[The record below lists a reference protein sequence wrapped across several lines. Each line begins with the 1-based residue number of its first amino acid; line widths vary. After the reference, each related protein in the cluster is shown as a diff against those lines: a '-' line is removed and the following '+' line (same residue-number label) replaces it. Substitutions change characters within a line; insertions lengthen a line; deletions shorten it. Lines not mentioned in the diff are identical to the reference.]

1 MNIAILSTG
10 FIGTGKEATCITLL
24 NFAKELSRS
33 GHNLVVIAEK
43 REESSRNEELDG
55 ISFYRVGGFKFF
67 KFYNRILGHALGV
80 RRMQKSKNIK
90 FDIIHTFSAAHIF
103 VLRGFLA
110 RIFARK
116 AILIHTVKSYSRNR
130 LGRSFYRL
138 LNLADVI
145 TVPTKVFAE
154 KLIEGGVK
162 KEKIFVIRS
171 HIDTEKFIPAD
182 KDELK
187 KKLGY
192 VNKKIIFYYGAM
204 WDLKGSD
211 YLVESIPKIIKENY
225 DAFFVFAP
233 RNIDWRIEGYQ
244 KKIKKMNMEKH
255 CDFILRDV
263 KIEDYVAMADM
274 VVLPYPNLIGTEG
287 NPSCMLEAMACKT
300 PVITT
305 DLPELREIA
314 EPEKEVLM
322 AKPKD
327 SDSLAAEINRLLKDK
342 KLQEKLA
349 ENAYEKSKGFNDKI
363 ITKQFLELYE
373 KILKLNQ

>member
-1 MNIAILSTG
+1 
-10 FIGTGKEATCITLL
+10 
-24 NFAKELSRS
+24 
-33 GHNLVVIAEK
+33 
-43 REESSRNEELDG
+43 
-55 ISFYRVGGFKFF
+55 
-67 KFYNRILGHALGV
+67 
-80 RRMQKSKNIK
+80 
-90 FDIIHTFSAAHIF
+90 
-103 VLRGFLA
+103 
-110 RIFARK
+110 
-116 AILIHTVKSYSRNR
+116 
-130 LGRSFYRL
+130 
-138 LNLADVI
+138 
-145 TVPTKVFAE
+145 
-154 KLIEGGVK
+154 
-162 KEKIFVIRS
+162 
-171 HIDTEKFIPAD
+171 
-182 KDELK
+182 
-187 KKLGY
+187 
-192 VNKKIIFYYGAM
+192 
-204 WDLKGSD
+204 
-211 YLVESIPKIIKENY
+211 
-225 DAFFVFAP
+225 
-233 RNIDWRIEGYQ
+233 
-244 KKIKKMNMEKH
+244 MNMEKH